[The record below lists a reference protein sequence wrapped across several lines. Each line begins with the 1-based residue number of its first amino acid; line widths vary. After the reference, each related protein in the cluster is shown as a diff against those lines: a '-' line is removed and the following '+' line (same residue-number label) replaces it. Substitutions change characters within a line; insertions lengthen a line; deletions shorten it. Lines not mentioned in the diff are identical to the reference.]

1 MDLINELN
9 KKEITLIVSLPENNV
24 ELAKAALLAGADV
37 LKIHINVEHRASKT
51 RFGSLNEELD
61 TIRKITCL
69 CKEQNKAIGIVA
81 GGHDKIPMTEIEGI
95 LKEGFDFISL
105 YDRHMNPLIL
115 NKDIYKMVAID
126 DNYKLDY
133 VKSYDELPIDILE
146 CSIMKPET
154 YGDELTVREIL
165 QYQSIRR
172 TTKKPIVIPTQR
184 NITPEQVLILQEI
197 DINAIMI
204 GAIVTGKTEESI
216 YKNTLSFREAI
227 DSFNNERNCN
237 EKE

>member
-1 MDLINELN
+1 MNLINELN
-9 KKEITLIVSLPENNV
+9 KKEISLIVSLPENNV

-61 TIRKITCL
+61 TIKKIVDI
-69 CKEQNKAIGIVA
+69 CKEKNKPIGIVA

-95 LKEGFDFISL
+95 LKEGFNFISL
-105 YDRHMNPLIL
+105 YDKHMNPLIL
-115 NKDIYKMVAID
+115 NKNIYKMVAID
-126 DNYKLDY
+126 DNYKLEY
-133 VKSYDELPIDILE
+133 VRAYDKLPIDVLE

-154 YGDELTVREIL
+154 YGAELTVREIL
-165 QYQSIRR
+165 QYQSIRS

-184 NITPEQVLILQEI
+184 NITPEQALILQEMG
-197 DINAIMI
+197 INALMI

-216 YKNTLSFREAI
+216 YKTTLNFRKTI
-227 DSFNNERNCN
+227 DAFNNVRVCN
-237 EKE
+237 EK